1 MVGLV
6 FTAVNPFFLLWWAT
20 VGTTLTSEALALGAA
35 VGVVTMFA
43 AHVWMDY
50 AWLAGTPVLARR
62 GRKVLGRWYRVI
74 LVLFGVALL
83 YFGASFILSAIL

>member
-1 MVGLV
+1 
-6 FTAVNPFFLLWWAT
+6 
-20 VGTTLTSEALALGAA
+20 
-35 VGVVTMFA
+35 MFA

-50 AWLAGTPVLARR
+50 AWLAETPVLARR